1 MTKVLVVDDEKIIV
15 NLLREFL
22 QRKSYEVIT
31 ASDGAEALEKVR
43 SESPK
48 VVLLDINMPG
58 MSGLDVLQNIRQSDP
73 QVGVIM
79 VTAMADEELGRSA
92 LSAGAFDYIMKPF
105 DLEYLEKVLWWKL
118 QMMD

>member
-22 QRKSYEVIT
+22 QRKNYEVIT
-31 ASDGAEALEKVR
+31 ANDGTEALEKVR
-43 SESPK
+43 RESPK

-58 MSGLDVLQNIRQSDP
+58 MSGLDVLQRIKQHDP
-73 QVGVIM
+73 NMGVIM
-79 VTAMADEELGRSA
+79 VTAMADEELGRNA
-92 LSAGAFDYIMKPF
+92 LASGAFDYIMKPF

>member
-22 QRKSYEVIT
+22 QRKNYEVIT
-31 ASDGAEALEKVR
+31 AGDGLEALEKVR
-43 SESPK
+43 RESPK

-58 MSGLDVLQNIRQSDP
+58 MSGVDVLKNIKEYDP
-73 QVGVIM
+73 KVGVIM